1 MKIYAD
7 YQFYIDSYKGKV
19 EESDFNQAIIHA
31 SQYIRYI
38 TMGRSDNFDGIE
50 LKYASC
56 ALVDAYISAYKLSS
70 GNNSTGQK
78 KSENTDGYSV
88 SYVTQTKDGES
99 AEELFKRKAY
109 PLIKQWLIT
118 TGLLSRR
125 VECNHDHKCGLY
137 TL

>member
-1 MKIYAD
+1 MKTYAD
-7 YQFYIDSYKGKV
+7 YQFYINGHKGKV
-19 EESDFNQAIIHA
+19 EEADFDQAIIHA

-38 TMGRSDNFDGIE
+38 TMGRSDNYDGME

-56 ALVDAYISAYKLSS
+56 ALADAYISAYKLSG
-70 GNNSTGQK
+70 GNGSTGQK

-99 AEELFKRKAY
+99 SEELFKRKAY
-109 PLIKQWLIT
+109 PLVRQWLAT

-125 VECNHDHKCGLY
+125 VECNHDHKL
-137 TL
+137 

>member
-1 MKIYAD
+1 MKLYAD
-7 YQFYIDSYKGKV
+7 YQFYADTYKGKMN
-19 EESDFNQAIIHA
+19 EADFNQAIIHA
-31 SQYIRYI
+31 SQYIRYV
-38 TMGRSDNFDGIE
+38 TLGRSDNYNGNE

-56 ALVDAYISAYKLSS
+56 TLADAYISAYKLSG

-109 PLIKQWLIT
+109 PLVRQWLAT
-118 TGLLSRR
+118 TGLLSRK
-125 VECNHDHKCGLY
+125 VGCNHDHEYGLY